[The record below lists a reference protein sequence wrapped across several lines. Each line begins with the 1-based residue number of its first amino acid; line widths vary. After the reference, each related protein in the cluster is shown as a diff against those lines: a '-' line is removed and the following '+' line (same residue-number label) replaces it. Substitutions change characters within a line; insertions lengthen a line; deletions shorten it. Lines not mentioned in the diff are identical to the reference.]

1 MPYKTMQIKLLNPS
15 KSKRDLLEDAIDR
28 YSTAFE
34 ILLRE
39 IKSILPAVL
48 PPKTELLKL
57 MDKNFFKCV
66 SNLGV
71 EPFKDALKIDLARL
85 LAVYFSKKS
94 SYPVTRT
101 FDEDIMA
108 LLDGEEKIS
117 KPKLDAAF
125 EKYQKKR
132 PLLFCRFDEKRDY
145 SIFQSEKGTYFAKLY
160 LFNRK
165 NAQNSKR
172 YAVFPL
178 DAAEWQQKFLNDM
191 KSGICTPKSAELI
204 QKKDEFYLNI
214 RFWYPALPKHHFSAY
229 IGIVRGI
236 NSDLYYAVSLKS
248 GEIIS
253 TGSINVNNIYGLNKF
268 HSLSNE
274 IIRLAK
280 ENKAYIIME
289 NLSTSNDNLKMK
301 GLKVPLSVGDYNKIA
316 FLVSYKAEL
325 AGLEIAFVSANSI
338 FYRCTRCGN
347 FKRANRFLKDKFICT
362 MCGHSD
368 NLEEIGSSNLA
379 KTLITYKNNKIPVY
393 YKAEENSIVF
403 RLDILDYE
411 VVCAK
416 SLSAANEFCERL
428 KNHIALNINNFS
440 KHQQFTAKKLLG
452 ENAFSK
458 INFIEIK

>member
-15 KSKRDLLEDAIDR
+15 KSKKALLEDAIWR

-39 IKSILPAVL
+39 IKEFLPDT
-48 PPKTELLKL
+48 PPSKTELLKL

-71 EPFKDALKIDLARL
+71 EPFKDALKLDIARL

-101 FDEDIMA
+101 FDEDIEV
-108 LLDGEEKIS
+108 LLKSEEKIS
-117 KPKLDAAF
+117 KLKLNTVF
-125 EKYQKKR
+125 EKYEKKR

-145 SIFQSEKGTYFAKLY
+145 SIFKSEKGTYFAKLY
-160 LFNRK
+160 LFNRN

-178 DAAEWQQKFLNDM
+178 HAAEWNKKFLSDM
-191 KSGICTPKSAELI
+191 ESGICTPKSAELVR
-204 QKKDEFYLNI
+204 KGDDFYLNV
-214 RFWYPALPKHHFSAY
+214 RFWYPAPLKQPFSSY
-229 IGIVRGI
+229 IGISRGI
-236 NSDLYYAVSLKS
+236 NSDLCYAISSKN
-248 GEIIS
+248 GEITSRGCINIS
-253 TGSINVNNIYGLNKF
+253 NIYGLNKL
-268 HSLSNE
+268 HSISNE
-274 IIRLAK
+274 IIKLAK
-280 ENKAYIIME
+280 ENNACIIME
-289 NLSTSNDNLKMK
+289 NLSTSNDGLKMK
-301 GLKVPLSVGDYNKIA
+301 GIKLPLSIGDYNKTA
-316 FLVSYKAEL
+316 FFVSYKAEL
-325 AGLEIAFVSANSI
+325 AGLEVAFVSANSI

-393 YKAEENSIVF
+393 YKTEENSIIF

-428 KNHIALNINNFS
+428 QKHIALNIGNFS